1 MPEHIAA
8 RQLDDIS
15 LDEKDYKA
23 DFELTEKYQGFS
35 GELLRLSLLGIGL
48 YGFMMAHAGSET
60 GIGAKLIAQTLKYKE
75 WVAVSI
81 FMFGISSAA
90 ALGHGFFA
98 TKCLACQ
105 VQILKQLKR
114 LECGHWSA
122 AQEVGIRADLTK
134 LQGKQ
139 KLVLK
144 IGLACIM
151 TAAVA
156 LGLGAVFVSYAFGS
170 ALFTVSK

>member
-1 MPEHIAA
+1 MTALLSTVTLCCMPEHIAA

-105 VQILKQLKR
+105 VQILSNSSDSNAVT
-114 LECGHWSA
+114 G
-122 AQEVGIRADLTK
+122 AQHK
-134 LQGKQ
+134 K
-139 KLVLK
+139 
-144 IGLACIM
+144 
-151 TAAVA
+151 
-156 LGLGAVFVSYAFGS
+156 
-170 ALFTVSK
+170 